1 MEDSIKN
8 GIVGAIIG
16 AGAMFGLAGA
26 PDIDPL
32 TDLPY
37 ETIVEQPGTD
47 VYYTPLASDVTNAM
61 WNGSMSKQETAR
73 YSLDGTRVIIKYNA
87 GSIDRR
93 YTENRLGDAYTHEE
107 ILSIVSGPLWMA
119 PEE

>member
-37 ETIVEQPGTD
+37 EVIVEQPGTD
-47 VYYTPLASDVTNAM
+47 VYYTPLVTDVTDAM
-61 WNGSMSKQETAR
+61 WNGSMSKEETAR
-73 YSLDGTRVIIKYNA
+73 YSVDRTRVIIKYNA

-93 YTENRLGDAYTHEE
+93 YSEARLGEGYTHEE
-107 ILSIVSGPLWMA
+107 ILQVLSS
-119 PEE
+119 PEWLIQEK